1 MPQLQAPGFLDL
13 PPELSSWDSARFAVL
28 PMPFDGTCSYGV
40 GTRFGPAACI
50 AASHQVEWYDD
61 ELGIEACEAG
71 IATLRAAEPA
81 AGGPVQQIQA
91 FEAQAAAVVAEG
103 KTLVGLG
110 GEHSVSYA
118 SYRALAQRWPG
129 LSVLQ
134 IDAHLD
140 LRPSYQGTVASHAS
154 VMRRVHDA
162 GATTVQVGVRS
173 GSVEEWELV
182 ADRGLAVFRAQDIVP
197 RPASVWIPQVLAA
210 LPPGPLFI
218 TVDLDG
224 FDPSVIPGTGTP
236 EPGGLGWW
244 QGLALLRAVCAAR
257 PVVGL
262 DVVELEPQAG
272 SRISDFA
279 AARLVYKLMG
289 YVLQGAAPQVPRGS

>member
-1 MPQLQAPGFLDL
+1 MPELQVPGFLDV
-13 PPELSSWDSARFAVL
+13 PEDRREWASSRFAVL
-28 PMPFDGTCSYGV
+28 PMPYDATCSYGV
-40 GTRFGPAACI
+40 GTRNGPAAII
-50 AASHQVEWYDD
+50 AASHQVEWYDE

-71 IATLRAAEPA
+71 IATLRAPDVVAT
-81 AGGPVQQIQA
+81 GPVAQIQA
-91 FEAQAAAVVAEG
+91 FEAQASAVVAAG

-118 SYRALAQRWPG
+118 CFRALRERWPG

-140 LRPSYQGTVASHAS
+140 LRSEYHGTVASHAA
-154 VMRRVHDA
+154 VMHRMLAD
-162 GATTVQVGVRS
+162 GAQTVQVGIRS
-173 GSVEEWELV
+173 GSMEEWQLV
-182 ADRGLAVFRAQDIVP
+182 AQRGLAVFRAQDIAP
-197 RPASVWIPQVLAA
+197 RPASEWVPQVIDA
-210 LPPGPLFI
+210 LPPGPVFV

-257 PVVGL
+257 HVVGF

-272 SRISDFA
+272 SRVSDFA
-279 AARLVYKLMG
+279 AARMVYKLMG
-289 YVLQGAAPQVPRGS
+289 YQLVGLGS

>member
-1 MPQLQAPGFLDL
+1 MPELQVPGFLDL
-13 PPELSSWDSARFAVL
+13 PPELSRWESARFAVL
-28 PMPFDGTCSYGV
+28 PMPLDATCSYGV
-40 GTRFGPAACI
+40 GTRNGPAACI
-50 AASHQVEWYDD
+50 AASHQVEWYDE
-61 ELGIEACEAG
+61 ELGIEACQAG
-71 IATLRAAEPA
+71 IATLRPGEPVA
-81 AGGPVQQIQA
+81 SGPVQQIQA
-91 FEAQAAAVVAEG
+91 FEEQARAVVAAG

-118 SYRALAQRWPG
+118 TYRALAERWPG

-140 LRPSYQGTVASHAS
+140 LRPGYHGTVASHAA
-154 VMRRVHDA
+154 VLRRMLDD
-162 GATTVQVGVRS
+162 GARTVQVGIRS
-173 GSVEEWELV
+173 GSMEEWELV
-182 ADRGLAVFRAQDIVP
+182 RERGLAVFRAQDIAP
-197 RPASVWIPQVLAA
+197 RPAAEWVPRIIQA
-210 LPPGPLFI
+210 LPPGPVFV

-257 PVVGL
+257 PVVGF

-272 SRISDFA
+272 SRVTDFA

-289 YVLQGAAPQVPRGS
+289 YLLQGPGK

>member
-1 MPQLQAPGFLDL
+1 MPELQVPGFLDVSA
-13 PPELSSWDSARFAVL
+13 ELRGWDSARFAVL
-28 PMPFDGTCSYGV
+28 PMPYDATCSYGV
-40 GTRFGPAACI
+40 GTRHGPAAII
-50 AASHQVEWYDD
+50 AASHQVEWYDE
-61 ELGIEACEAG
+61 ELGVEACEAG
-71 IATLRAAEPA
+71 IVTLRAPDVVASGPVAQIEAFETA
-81 AGGPVQQIQA
+81 AG
-91 FEAQAAAVVAEG
+91 VVVGAG

-118 SYRALAQRWPG
+118 CFRALRARWPG

-140 LRPSYQGTVASHAS
+140 LRPEYHGTVASHAA
-154 VMRRVHDA
+154 VMHRILAD
-162 GATTVQVGVRS
+162 GARTVQVGIRS
-173 GSVEEWELV
+173 GSIEEWQLV
-182 ADRGLAVFRAQDIVP
+182 AERGLSVFRAQDIAP
-197 RPASVWIPQVLAA
+197 RPAAEWVPQVVAA
-210 LPPGPLFI
+210 LPPGPVFV

-257 PVVGL
+257 PVVGF

-272 SRISDFA
+272 SRVSDFA
-279 AARLVYKLMG
+279 AARLVYKMMG
-289 YVLQGAAPQVPRGS
+289 YVLAGGA